1 MKAEFFQS
9 FKLDIVLGTI
19 SKEIFTSKMLEYA
32 IQLIKYHNSQ
42 LAAKKYEISTHPK
55 NEQWYYIAITTS
67 PNFNHP
73 YVIFADTTSS
83 IINMLIP
90 YGVEQKQAPMQ
101 EIPNIIPLCNS
112 MEKYALYLAIVKSI
126 DMRKSAILESDQYN
140 LLKCENISNCVK
152 KFREILK
159 MKVSKDQKSI
169 MIKECQIYYYKKA
182 VAFLKL
188 YFDMLTAG
196 NYVEAREFLKGD
208 KGKYFGK
215 QRLNTFFKNSKAIIG
230 HLHIFIPLYQYGA
243 VLNKEIF

>member
-1 MKAEFFQS
+1 MKGEFIQS
-9 FKLDIVLGTI
+9 FKLPIVIGTI
-19 SKEIFTSKMLEYA
+19 SKEELNSKMVEYA
-32 IQLIKYHNSQ
+32 IQLIKYHNPQ
-42 LAAKKYEISTHPK
+42 LATKKYEISTHPK
-55 NEQWYYIAITTS
+55 NPQWYYITITTS
-67 PNFNHP
+67 PNLNHP
-73 YVIFADTTSS
+73 YVIFADTASN
-83 IINMLIP
+83 IISMLIP

-101 EIPNIIPLCNS
+101 EIPNIIPLCTY

-140 LLKCENISNCVK
+140 LLKCENISNCLK

-169 MIKECQIYYYKKA
+169 MIKEYQSYYYKKA

-188 YFDMLTAG
+188 YFDMLTVG
-196 NYVEAREFLKGD
+196 NYGEAREFLKGD

-243 VLNKEIF
+243 MITSQL